1 MDIVVYI
8 VWGLFTG
15 FILSGNF
22 GKNHQETKPE
32 EDLVSK
38 MIMSEPVEKERIV
51 EADVLKEVFPIE
63 KQSDEKVVAVEETT
77 LQIPVDVATAEISPS
92 NVEIALPKNLKLN
105 QLMLDNSGM
114 PMVHVLQKGETLTQI
129 AYKYFEDTRFWP
141 YIYEVNRHQ
150 LISPDKVKEDMQL
163 YLPNPDFY
171 DIDSNN
177 LESINKSRKLISNI
191 LKQ

>member
-51 EADVLKEVFPIE
+51 DADVLKEVFPIE
-63 KQSDEKVVAVEETT
+63 KQADEKVVAVEEIT
-77 LQIPVDVATAEISPS
+77 LQIPVDIATAEIIPS
-92 NVEIALPKNLKLN
+92 SVDIDLPNNLKLN

-114 PMVHVLQKGETLTQI
+114 PIVHVLRKGETLTQI
-129 AYKYFEDTRFWP
+129 AHQYYDDARFWP
-141 YIYEVNRHQ
+141 YVYEVNQHQ
-150 LISPDKVKEDMQL
+150 LTSPDKVLEDMPL
-163 YLPNPDFY
+163 YLPSPVFYEIDGNNPV
-171 DIDSNN
+171 SVEKARA
-177 LESINKSRKLISNI
+177 LINKF
-191 LKQ
+191 LK

>member
-63 KQSDEKVVAVEETT
+63 KQADEQVVAVEETT

-92 NVEIALPKNLKLN
+92 NVEIALPKDLKLN

-129 AYKYFEDTRFWP
+129 AHLYYDDARFWP
-141 YIYEVNRHQ
+141 YVYEVNQHQ
-150 LISPDKVKEDMQL
+150 LTSPDKVLEDMPL
-163 YLPNPDFY
+163 YLPNPAFY
-171 DIDSNN
+171 EIDGNN
-177 LESINKSRKLISNI
+177 PVSVDKARALINKI
-191 LKQ
+191 LK